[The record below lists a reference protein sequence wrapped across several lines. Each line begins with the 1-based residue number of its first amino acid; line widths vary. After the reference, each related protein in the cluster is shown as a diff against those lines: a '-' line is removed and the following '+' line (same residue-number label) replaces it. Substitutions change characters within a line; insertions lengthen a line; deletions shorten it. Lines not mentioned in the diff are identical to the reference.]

1 MGNGKKGTYQ
11 IFKKRKN
18 KKRKEKKKWT
28 WSKLKYDFQ
37 RGKTS
42 VARSSDCLNAVPSSF
57 DPQLKITVFGE
68 VWVNNVIRLALKT
81 MQSRRG
87 SSSYTSFNS

>member
-1 MGNGKKGTYQ
+1 MDLKQ
-11 IFKKRKN
+11 IEVR
-18 KKRKEKKKWT
+18 
-28 WSKLKYDFQ
+28 LP
-37 RGKTS
+37 
-42 VARSSDCLNAVPSSF
+42 AREVERVWNAVPSSF
-57 DPQLKITVFGE
+57 ESQLKITVFGE

>member
-1 MGNGKKGTYQ
+1 MDLKQIEVRLPARENECGQ
-11 IFKKRKN
+11 IF
-18 KKRKEKKKWT
+18 W
-28 WSKLKYDFQ
+28 
-37 RGKTS
+37 
-42 VARSSDCLNAVPSSF
+42 CLNAFPSSF

-68 VWVNNVIRLALKT
+68 VWVNNVIILALKT